1 MQILLQEVSMKSAT
15 LIARRSVF
23 AGALFLFLLATTTLA
38 GPPLICH
45 SFDIGDAKSL
55 PWISHDWNLSGGES
69 YDTSK
74 LATDTIAILD
84 SSQVTLVHMETLR
97 RATLYAKKD
106 PVAAKELITRL
117 IARAEGTKS
126 ASPSQPGALAIFDAG
141 YLTEAYKQWLGE
153 QDNPAQKFDGY
164 ALVQLAL
171 QRRSNDPQMEFA
183 SALIAVG
190 KPGIDAQDHAQKA
203 IAGAKNDPLLA
214 RNLSARFLGSQSE
227 TLSAMITRTKTSTKL
242 AKE

>member
-1 MQILLQEVSMKSAT
+1 MKSAT
-15 LIARRSVF
+15 LISRRF
-23 AGALFLFLLATTTLA
+23 ILGAVLSLSFLAAVVLA

-55 PWISHDWNLSGGES
+55 PFVSHDWNLTGGEN

-74 LATDTIAILD
+74 LVNDTLAILD

-106 PVAAKELITRL
+106 RIVAKELIARL
-117 IARAEGTKS
+117 MARAGATKS
-126 ASPSQPGALAIFDAG
+126 ATPSQPDALAIFDAG
-141 YLTEAYKQWLGE
+141 YLTEAYKQWLG

-164 ALVQLAL
+164 ELVQLAL
-171 QRRSNDPQMEFA
+171 QRRGNDPQMEFA
-183 SALIAVG
+183 AALIAVG

-203 IAGAKNDPLLA
+203 IAGAKNDPLLS
-214 RNLSARFLGSQSE
+214 RNLSARFLGAQSE
-227 TLSAMITRTKTSTKL
+227 TLSSMISRNKTA
-242 AKE
+242 AKMVKE

>member
-1 MQILLQEVSMKSAT
+1 MKSAT
-15 LIARRSVF
+15 LIARRFVF
-23 AGALFLFLLATTTLA
+23 AGALFLFFLATAALA

-74 LATDTIAILD
+74 LAADTIAILD

-106 PVAAKELITRL
+106 RLAAKELIIRL

-126 ASPSQPGALAIFDAG
+126 ASPSQPSALAIFDAG

-153 QDNPAQKFDGY
+153 QNNPAQKFDGF

-171 QRRSNDPQMEFA
+171 QRRGSDPQMEFA
-183 SALIAVG
+183 AALIAVG

-203 IAGAKNDPLLA
+203 IAGAKDDPLLD
-214 RNLSARFLGSQSE
+214 RNLSARFLGAQSD
-227 TLSAMITRTKTSTKL
+227 TLSAMISRSKAATKM